1 VITVDRLLITD
12 YSFLMR
18 AVIQRVH
25 SASVSVEG
33 AVVGEIGPGLLVFL
47 GIAHEDA
54 DEDISW
60 LVSKVVK
67 VRIFED
73 DEERMNWD
81 VGNVDGDVLLISQF
95 TLYGS
100 MKKGARPSFNRSAT
114 AEIAVPLYE
123 AFHEQLEAELGKQV
137 PTGKFGAMMRIVA
150 DNDGPV
156 TLILDS
162 RERGF

>member
-1 VITVDRLLITD
+1 
-12 YSFLMR
+12 MR
-18 AVIQRVH
+18 IVIQRVH

-33 AVVGEIGPGLLVFL
+33 EVIGEIGPGLLVFL
-47 GIAHEDA
+47 GITHEDT

-100 MKKGARPSFNRSAT
+100 MKKGARPSFNRSAPQ
-114 AEIAVPLYE
+114 EIAVPLYE
-123 AFHEQLEAELGKQV
+123 AFHEQLEAELGKAV
-137 PTGKFGAMMRIVA
+137 PTGKFGAMMRIAVE
-150 DNDGPV
+150 NDGPV
-156 TLILDS
+156 TLVLDS